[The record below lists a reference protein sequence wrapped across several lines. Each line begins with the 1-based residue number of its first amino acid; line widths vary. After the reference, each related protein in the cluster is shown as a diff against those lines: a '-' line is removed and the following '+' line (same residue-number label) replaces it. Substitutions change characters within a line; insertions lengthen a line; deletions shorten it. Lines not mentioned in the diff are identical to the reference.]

1 MKYFAHYE
9 EDAVIRE
16 DDNGDCF
23 AKLWASDRPGHYYL
37 VPEYKLGP
45 NSDMRYG
52 NPDYMSTPYEIS
64 KEDYDTFG
72 VTWLFS
78 EKGPNIKIP
87 I

>member
-16 DDNGDCF
+16 ADSGECF
-23 AKLWASDRPGHYYL
+23 AKRWADGTL
-37 VPEYKLGP
+37 TEEYRLPP

-52 NPDYMSTPYEIS
+52 NPDYMSIPYEIS

-72 VTWLFS
+72 VSWVFS
-78 EKGPNIKIP
+78 ERGQGIKEAI
-87 I
+87 

>member
-1 MKYFAHYE
+1 
-9 EDAVIRE
+9 
-16 DDNGDCF
+16 
-23 AKLWASDRPGHYYL
+23 L

-52 NPDYMSTPYEIS
+52 NPDYMSIPYEIS

-72 VTWLFS
+72 VSWLFS
-78 EKGPNIKIP
+78 EKGPNIKVP